1 MMATIEARNLTKI
14 YGQKPVVN
22 QVNLEIHA
30 GKLTAYLGTNGAGKS
45 TTMRMLTKTLQP
57 SSGKVLYNGEDLFK
71 IHKQQVKIS
80 MVFQKGVLD

>member
-57 SSGKVLYNGEDLFK
+57 SS
-71 IHKQQVKIS
+71 
-80 MVFQKGVLD
+80 